1 MRQLN
6 AKMIKQSSDSNS
18 TISNGQSS
26 NHKVICLGEFL
37 VDLVPSP
44 AGSPLA
50 QADSLK
56 MAPGGAPA
64 NVAVALKR
72 LGIHT
77 GFVGKVGNDPFGRYL
92 YSVLEKEGL
101 DLSFLSLSRESLTRL
116 AFVTNDQDEKQRFL
130 FYGNPGADV
139 LLGPMEIERK
149 YFQNAKIFHF
159 GSISLIQGPARK
171 ATLKALNL
179 ARKLGLAVS
188 FDPNLRPSLWPSLK
202 QARRVILENLHWCD
216 ILKINEMEWE
226 FLFPGK
232 NFEVLPKI
240 LKKHD
245 IRLGAITLGS
255 EGAYIGTVKNF
266 VHVRGLQVDFVDS
279 TGAGDGFVAG
289 LIYSWLNSAGNLN
302 EWDNDRLATIAKFC
316 NRIGAITCTKA
327 GAIPAFPTLGE
338 LNLATRPPQ

>member
-1 MRQLN
+1 
-6 AKMIKQSSDSNS
+6 MIKKIADPNS
-18 TISNGQSS
+18 TIRNRQSS
-26 NHKVICLGEFL
+26 VPEVISLGEFL
-37 VDLVPSP
+37 VDLVPTP

-64 NVAVALKR
+64 NVAVALER
-72 LGIHT
+72 LSIHT

-101 DLSFLSLSRESLTRL
+101 DLRFLSLSRESLTRL

-139 LLGPMEIERK
+139 LLTPNEINKK
-149 YFQNAKIFHF
+149 YFQKAKIFHF

-171 ATLKALNL
+171 ATLKALKL
-179 ARKLGLAVS
+179 AKKLGLAVS

-202 QARRVILENLHWCD
+202 QARKVILDNLHWCD

-232 NFEVLPKI
+232 KFDDLPKI

-245 IRLGAITLGS
+245 IRLGTITLGS
-255 EGAYIGTVKNF
+255 EGAYVGTCRNC
-266 VHVRGLQVDFVDS
+266 VHVNGIQVDFVDS

-289 LIYSWLNSAGNLN
+289 LIYNWLNAGGEPT
-302 EWDNDRLATIAKFC
+302 EWDNARLAAVAEFC

-327 GAIPAFPTLGE
+327 GAIPAFPTLE
-338 LNLATRPPQ
+338 DLNLFTQPPK

>member
-1 MRQLN
+1 MRKLKTN
-6 AKMIKQSSDSNS
+6 MTNKISDPHSAFP
-18 TISNGQSS
+18 TVIS
-26 NHKVICLGEFL
+26 LGEFL
-37 VDLVPSP
+37 VDLVPAP

-92 YSVLEKEGL
+92 YSILEKEKL
-101 DLSFLSLSRESLTRL
+101 DLTFLSLSRESLTRL
-116 AFVTNDQDEKQRFL
+116 AFVTNDPDEKQRFL

-139 LLGPMEIERK
+139 LLTPAEINKK
-149 YFQNAKIFHF
+149 YFRKAKIFHF
-159 GSISLIQGPARK
+159 GSISLIQEPARK

-179 ARKLGLAVS
+179 AKKLGLAIS

-202 QARRVILENLHWCD
+202 QARKVILENLHWCD

-232 NFEVLPKI
+232 KFEVLAKI
-240 LKKHD
+240 LKKYD

-255 EGAYIGTVKNF
+255 EGAYVGTIRNCA
-266 VHVRGLQVDFVDS
+266 HVNGIQVDFVDS

-289 LIYSWLNSAGNLN
+289 LIYNWLNAGEPR
-302 EWDNDRLATIAKFC
+302 EWDNARLAAIAEFC
-316 NRIGAITCTKA
+316 NRIGAVTCTKA
-327 GAIPAFPTLGE
+327 GAIPAFPTLEE
-338 LNLATRPPQ
+338 LSLVTKRPQ

>member
-1 MRQLN
+1 MTQRSEIGN
-6 AKMIKQSSDSNS
+6 RQSSVPEV
-18 TISNGQSS
+18 IS
-26 NHKVICLGEFL
+26 LGEFL
-37 VDLVPSP
+37 VDLVPTP

-101 DLSFLSLSRESLTRL
+101 DLSFLSLTRESLTRL

-139 LLGPMEIERK
+139 LLTPTEINKK
-149 YFQNAKIFHF
+149 YFRKAKIFHF
-159 GSISLIQGPARK
+159 GSISLIEGPARK

-179 ARKLGLAVS
+179 AKKLGLAIS

-202 QARRVILENLHWCD
+202 QARKVILENLHWCD

-232 NFEVLPKI
+232 QFEGLPKI
-240 LKKHD
+240 LNKHA

-255 EGAYIGTVKNF
+255 EGAYVGTVRDC
-266 VHVRGLQVDFVDS
+266 VHVNGIKVDFVDS

-289 LIYSWLNSAGNLN
+289 LIYSWLNAGKAPN
-302 EWDNDRLATIAKFC
+302 EWDNDRLAAGAEFC
-316 NRIGAITCTKA
+316 NHIGAITCTKA
-327 GAIPAFPTLGE
+327 GAIPAFPTLEE
-338 LNLATRPPQ
+338 LSLVAQPRQ

>member
-1 MRQLN
+1 
-6 AKMIKQSSDSNS
+6 MIKKISNPNS
-18 TISNGQSS
+18 TINNRQSS
-26 NHKVICLGEFL
+26 VPEVICLGEFL
-37 VDLVPSP
+37 VDLVPTP

-64 NVAVALKR
+64 NVAVALER

-101 DLSFLSLSRESLTRL
+101 DLRFLSLSRQSLTRL

-139 LLGPMEIERK
+139 LLTPSEIDKK
-149 YFQNAKIFHF
+149 YFRKAKIFHF
-159 GSISLIQGPARK
+159 GSISLIEGPARK
-171 ATLKALNL
+171 ATFKALSL
-179 ARKLGLAVS
+179 ARKLGLTVS

-202 QARRVILENLHWCD
+202 QASKIILENLHWCD

-232 NFEVLPKI
+232 KFEALPAI

-255 EGAYIGTVKNF
+255 EGAYVGTVKNF
-266 VHVRGLQVDFVDS
+266 VRVNGIKVDFVDS

-289 LIYSWLNSAGNLN
+289 LIHSWLNAGGKSND
-302 EWDNDRLATIAKFC
+302 WDNDRLAAIAEFC

-327 GAIPAFPTLGE
+327 GAIPALPTLE
-338 LNLATRPPQ
+338 DLNMVTRPPQ

>member
-1 MRQLN
+1 
-6 AKMIKQSSDSNS
+6 MIKKISNPNS
-18 TISNGQSS
+18 TISNRQSS
-26 NHKVICLGEFL
+26 VPEVISLGEFL
-37 VDLVPSP
+37 VDLVPTP

-64 NVAVALKR
+64 NVAVALER

-139 LLGPMEIERK
+139 LLTPAEINKK
-149 YFQNAKIFHF
+149 YFRGAKIFHF
-159 GSISLIQGPARK
+159 GSISLIEGPARK

-179 ARKLGLAVS
+179 AKKLGLAVS

-202 QARRVILENLHWCD
+202 QARKVILENLHWCD

-232 NFEVLPKI
+232 KFEDLPKI

-255 EGAYIGTVKNF
+255 EGAYVGTVRNC
-266 VHVRGLQVDFVDS
+266 VHVNGIQVDFVDS

-289 LIYSWLNSAGNLN
+289 LIYSWLNAGKAAN
-302 EWDNDRLATIAKFC
+302 EWDNDRLAALAEFC
-316 NRIGAITCTKA
+316 NQIGAITCTKA
-327 GAIPAFPTLGE
+327 GAIPAFPALEE
-338 LNLATRPPQ
+338 LNLIKRPP